1 MKDLISDRKLINTT
15 MWILLVGVAFFGT
28 MPLFVLIY
36 YAFAIFMIMR
46 TAQSQFPKRV
56 KIWMIVA
63 YLVLAVLQ
71 IVFAANAVEAHH
83 FNLVTAFF
91 SRVFAAAI
99 ILLPLAIERIVVV
112 NKKTD
117 FYLPSIKEVATVS
130 FEQLNTN
137 KELISHSLQGMGK
150 IKHTLSTDNLK
161 ETFEDL
167 HRHSSTRY
175 INNGSLTDD
184 YFKLAE
190 QSLSDPYIYLVISNT
205 GSSASEII
213 SLFTQKQYNHA
224 SISFDADLK
233 TIISYNGGEKV
244 YPPGLNAE
252 MVEAFHKKD
261 DASVLIYR
269 LPTTTEQKQLII
281 NKVKQINS
289 DGSAYNLLGLVIKH
303 SYRPNIMFCSQFVY
317 QMLKL
322 ADLEYFDKPAGDVRP
337 TDFIE
342 LDYYKKLEFC
352 YEIKF

>member
-1 MKDLISDRKLINTT
+1 MRDLISDRKLINTT
-15 MWILLVGVAFFGT
+15 MWLLLIGVAFFGSV
-28 MPLFVLIY
+28 PLFVMIY
-36 YAFAIFMIMR
+36 YAFAVFMILR
-46 TAQSQFPKRV
+46 TAQSQFPKAV
-56 KIWMIVA
+56 KASMIVA
-63 YLVLAVLQ
+63 YIVLATLQ
-71 IVFAANAVEAHH
+71 TIFAANAVGAHH
-83 FNLVTAFF
+83 MNLLTAFF

-99 ILLPLAIERIVVV
+99 ILLPLAVERSVVV

-130 FEQLNTN
+130 FEQLNNN
-137 KELISHSLQGMGK
+137 KELISHSLAGIGK
-150 IKHTLSTDNLK
+150 IKHTLSSDNLK

-167 HRHSSTRY
+167 HRHSSTKY
-175 INNGSLTDD
+175 INNGSLTDE
-184 YFKLAE
+184 YFKLA
-190 QSLSDPYIYLVISNT
+190 QDSLTDPYIYIIISNT

-224 SISFDADLK
+224 SLSFDTDLK

-261 DASVLIYR
+261 DASVLVYR
-269 LPTTTEQKQLII
+269 LPTTIEQKQQILD
-281 NKVKQINS
+281 KVKQINT

-322 ADLEYFDKPAGDVRP
+322 AGLTYFDKPAGDVRP